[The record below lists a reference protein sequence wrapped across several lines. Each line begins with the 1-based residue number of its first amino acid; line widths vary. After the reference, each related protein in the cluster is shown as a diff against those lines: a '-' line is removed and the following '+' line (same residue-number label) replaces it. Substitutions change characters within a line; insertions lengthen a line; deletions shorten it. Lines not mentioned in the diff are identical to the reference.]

1 MRRVLVAALV
11 AMPAS
16 AFGAPAPSQ
25 AGIPVARLS
34 FIERVVEQASP
45 GQAFKR
51 AKEGDRIHTGDRIRV
66 AAEALARIDFPW
78 MTLTAAPG
86 SVLSVSP
93 SAVLAIVLEQGR
105 VELRAEGREI
115 VKLVTEEAQI
125 RGEGR
130 VVVRRADDKTLV
142 SSMDGIFRV
151 EAAGRI
157 VELGQGEGT
166 TVASK
171 RPPSAAAEIPRAP
184 VEIWPGLDP
193 VYTEAGREIAVRWK
207 GDGAAYHLELL
218 PLDSDEVLIARDV
231 GPPPA
236 SLVVPWVGTFR
247 WRVAQRDP
255 RGLEGM
261 PSAAGLICV
270 VDQ

>member
-1 MRRVLVAALV
+1 
-11 AMPAS
+11 
-16 AFGAPAPSQ
+16 
-25 AGIPVARLS
+25 VARLS
-34 FIERVVEQASP
+34 FVERLVEQASP

-51 AKEGDRIHTGDRIRV
+51 AKEGDRIRTGDRIRV
-66 AAEALARIDFPW
+66 ASDGLARIDFPW
-78 MTLTAAPG
+78 MALTAGPG
-86 SVLSVSP
+86 SALSVSP
-93 SAVLAIVLEQGR
+93 SAVLATVLEQGR

-115 VKLVTEEAQI
+115 VKLVTEEAQV

-130 VVVRRADDKTLV
+130 VVVRRAAGKTLV
-142 SSMDGIFRV
+142 SNLDGIFRV
-151 EAAGRI
+151 EAGGRV

-166 TVASK
+166 IVAPG
-171 RPPSAAAEIPRAP
+171 RPPAAAAELPRGP

-193 VYTEAGREIAVRWK
+193 VYASAGREIALQWK

-218 PLDSDEVLIARDV
+218 PLDSDEVLMARDV
-231 GPPPA
+231 GPPP
-236 SLVVPWVGTFR
+236 SPLVIPWLGTFR

-270 VDQ
+270 VEK